1 MSKLRRVLTLLIEE
15 RPLPPGYRDH
25 ALKGDWAGYRDLHIE
40 PDWLML
46 YRIKDRELQLMR
58 TGTHAD
64 LFGE

>member
-1 MSKLRRVLTLLIEE
+1 LR
-15 RPLPPGYRDH
+15 PPPPGYRDH
-25 ALKGDWAGYRDLHIE
+25 ALKGDRAGYRDLHIE